1 MDNVLENLGTDRSP
15 AVFKKCSDAMED
27 GKRYENLSWR
37 LWTRETFCCAPDQQP
52 FFSPTWTFSR
62 RPTSKSPTAV
72 PELSSSVESDD
83 STSAVATHPD
93 TSRCSARPKF
103 VRHDSNENRSRGKE
117 KHITPVDLEKI
128 VISIKEKKELEPL
141 APLPI
146 LLAHPVQSR
155 PKPSREDTTP
165 RPSSPPP
172 RNIPQSSTSTVA
184 TATDS
189 DASAMTPPVGSDS
202 STSTDLSSH
211 SVVRGFSMGRV
222 SSSFRSKT
230 HLAPTP
236 TPILKTPNHASRMGH
251 SKKKGATF
259 TLGASSDE
267 DGTSSLETHMLKTNR
282 SSLSE
287 GLRRPGLANGK
298 TTSFND
304 KVTSIQS
311 ESYDSNDEALDSD
324 DGEEEEPSESAI
336 EDDDDENWEDSESES
351 GPSSV
356 NENGMFLRVES
367 RPNLTSRRSMLT
379 AMMHEPDRQKALQNA
394 ASRSTPAMRRS
405 RTSSPNGPSLASS
418 PKDDEPGLEMRGAAV
433 PRSKPIIMTTSNVHP
448 PALSPRTTRR
458 NMLTTE
464 LTESLRKHLLWERQQ
479 KNATNNA
486 ALKRRHTSQDVKN
499 LKQYPEPVALHGG
512 PPITL
517 KDEAAK
523 NNNSWN
529 AFFDHG
535 LQEYHEKGW

>member
-1 MDNVLENLGTDRSP
+1 
-15 AVFKKCSDAMED
+15 MED

-52 FFSPTWTFSR
+52 FFSPTWTFNR
-62 RPTSKSPTAV
+62 RRSSKSPTAV

-83 STSAVATHPD
+83 SSSAASHADIATRPNTSICP
-93 TSRCSARPKF
+93 ARPEL
-103 VRHDSNENRSRGKE
+103 VLHDSNDPRSRGKE

-128 VISIKEKKELEPL
+128 VISIKEKKELEPFS
-141 APLPI
+141 PLPI
-146 LLAHPVQSR
+146 PLTHPAESR
-155 PKPSREDTTP
+155 PKPSRQDTTP
-165 RPSSPPP
+165 RPSSPPPP

-202 STSTDLSSH
+202 STSTNLSSH
-211 SVVRGFSMGRV
+211 SVVRGFSLGRV

-230 HLAPTP
+230 HLAPAP
-236 TPILKTPNHASRMGH
+236 TPILKTSNHPSKMGL
-251 SKKKGATF
+251 SKRKGATF
-259 TLGASSDE
+259 TLGGSSDE
-267 DGTSSLETHMLKTNR
+267 DGTSSLETHMLNTNR

-287 GLRRPGLANGK
+287 GLRRPGLSNGK

-336 EDDDDENWEDSESES
+336 EDDDDEAWEDSESES

-356 NENGMFLRVES
+356 NENGLFQRVES

-379 AMMHEPDRQKALQNA
+379 AMMHEPDRQRALQNA

>member
-1 MDNVLENLGTDRSP
+1 MPLRLESPLVRVEPASFHTIDTSNVENLMGMWSASHAGVVTRPNASRCP
-15 AVFKKCSDAMED
+15 A
-27 GKRYENLSWR
+27 R
-37 LWTRETFCCAPDQQP
+37 
-52 FFSPTWTFSR
+52 
-62 RPTSKSPTAV
+62 
-72 PELSSSVESDD
+72 PEL
-83 STSAVATHPD
+83 
-93 TSRCSARPKF
+93 
-103 VRHDSNENRSRGKE
+103 VRRGSNDHRSRGKE
-117 KHITPVDLEKI
+117 KHITPIDLEKI

-141 APLPI
+141 SHYLYLWHTRSRIVVVPLKDAPR
-146 LLAHPVQSR
+146 SR
-155 PKPSREDTTP
+155 TYTDPQDSRSSVEDGA
-165 RPSSPPP
+165 
-172 RNIPQSSTSTVA
+172 VEEE
-184 TATDS
+184 
-189 DASAMTPPVGSDS
+189 
-202 STSTDLSSH
+202 
-211 SVVRGFSMGRV
+211 
-222 SSSFRSKT
+222 
-230 HLAPTP
+230 
-236 TPILKTPNHASRMGH
+236 
-251 SKKKGATF
+251 GATF
-259 TLGASSDE
+259 TLGGSSDE

-287 GLRRPGLANGK
+287 GLRRPGLSNGK

-336 EDDDDENWEDSESES
+336 EDDDDEAWEDSESESES

-356 NENGMFLRVES
+356 NENGLFQRVES

-379 AMMHEPDRQKALQNA
+379 ALMHEPDRQKALQNA

-418 PKDDEPGLEMRGAAV
+418 PKDDESGLEMCGAAV

-479 KNATNNA
+479 KNATSNA

-499 LKQYPEPVALHGG
+499 LKQYPEPVVLHGG

>member
-1 MDNVLENLGTDRSP
+1 MPLRLESPLVRVEPASFHTIDTSNVENLMGMWSASHAGVVTRPNASRCP
-15 AVFKKCSDAMED
+15 A
-27 GKRYENLSWR
+27 R
-37 LWTRETFCCAPDQQP
+37 
-52 FFSPTWTFSR
+52 
-62 RPTSKSPTAV
+62 
-72 PELSSSVESDD
+72 PEL
-83 STSAVATHPD
+83 
-93 TSRCSARPKF
+93 
-103 VRHDSNENRSRGKE
+103 VRRGSNDHRSRGKE
-117 KHITPVDLEKI
+117 KHITPIDLEKI

-141 APLPI
+141 SPLPI
-146 LLAHPVQSR
+146 PLAHPVVSH

-165 RPSSPPP
+165 RPSSPPPP

-211 SVVRGFSMGRV
+211 SVVRGFSLGRV

-230 HLAPTP
+230 HLAPAP
-236 TPILKTPNHASRMGH
+236 TPILKTLDHPSKMGL

-259 TLGASSDE
+259 TLGGSSDE

-287 GLRRPGLANGK
+287 GLRRPGLSNGK

-336 EDDDDENWEDSESES
+336 EDDDDEAWEDSESESES

-356 NENGMFLRVES
+356 NENGLFQRVES

-379 AMMHEPDRQKALQNA
+379 ALMHEPDRQKALQNA

-418 PKDDEPGLEMRGAAV
+418 PKDDESGLEMCGAAV

-479 KNATNNA
+479 KNATSNA

-499 LKQYPEPVALHGG
+499 LKQYPEPVVLHGG